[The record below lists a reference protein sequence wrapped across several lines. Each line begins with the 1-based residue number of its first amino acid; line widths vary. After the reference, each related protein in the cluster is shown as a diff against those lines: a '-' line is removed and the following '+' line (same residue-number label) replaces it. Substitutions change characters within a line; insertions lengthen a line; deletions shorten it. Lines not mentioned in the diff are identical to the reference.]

1 MNQSENLYD
10 KLNNVHASLR
20 KQKEDAFRTKQLA
33 EQRLAIQKQDREG
46 VEKKGADTR
55 AKLRTLKERAV
66 EMKNVNG
73 VNEAEN
79 KQFEKEVRS
88 IMLGFDCWELKN
100 KGDGYRFIEG
110 VAKLFFLILILSF
123 SFKHSTNL
131 DTLNYRARRRS
142 FPVLRIKKWKKPTC
156 VTTPCQLPRSFY
168 VISVRTHPRMI

>member
-1 MNQSENLYD
+1 MNIVPCITSAFYITRSYNYCHSSFIHFQTTLKHRINILLLLYNIIHTTQQQQNIHTMNQSENLYD

-55 AKLRTLKERAV
+55 AKLRTLKERTV

-79 KQFEKEVRS
+79 KQFEKEVR
-88 IMLGFDCWELKN
+88 
-100 KGDGYRFIEG
+100 
-110 VAKLFFLILILSF
+110 
-123 SFKHSTNL
+123 NL
-131 DTLNYRARRRS
+131 
-142 FPVLRIKKWKKPTC
+142 C
-156 VTTPCQLPRSFY
+156 
-168 VISVRTHPRMI
+168 